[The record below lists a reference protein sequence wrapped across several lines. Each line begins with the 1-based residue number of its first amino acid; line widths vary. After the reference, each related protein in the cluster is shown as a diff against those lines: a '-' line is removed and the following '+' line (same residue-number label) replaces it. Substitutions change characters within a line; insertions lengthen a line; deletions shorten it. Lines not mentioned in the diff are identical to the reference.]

1 MCIFLFFKWAALVL
15 FIFVIFQAQI
25 LQNTEP
31 LTKKFCNFWSGC
43 SSLQLL
49 VVNWKKYPLE
59 FHWQKWPKYV
69 VTLWAIFKTSL
80 FNYQMLWVT
89 FEKSFENIG
98 YFLFQH
104 LVTPHRVLII
114 IELFYHYYLYETT
127 FYEGPVVLI
136 NWHCSNQ
143 LLIQNIFP
151 RKYGHH
157 GANTISWTLQN
168 YMFYFEH
175 LQLGTGNLKRCQFI
189 PVTPKP
195 LTKKFSNFWSRI

>member
-1 MCIFLFFKWAALVL
+1 MCNFLFFKWAALVL

-89 FEKSFENIG
+89 FEKSFENMG

-114 IELFYHYYLYETT
+114 IELFLSLLPVQENILWRTCSANKLALFKSAFNPKHLPAQIWSPWCQYY
-127 FYEGPVVLI
+127 
-136 NWHCSNQ
+136 
-143 LLIQNIFP
+143 
-151 RKYGHH
+151 
-157 GANTISWTLQN
+157 
-168 YMFYFEH
+168 
-175 LQLGTGNLKRCQFI
+175 
-189 PVTPKP
+189 
-195 LTKKFSNFWSRI
+195 

>member
-1 MCIFLFFKWAALVL
+1 MGGPRFVYFRYFSSTNFTEHWA
-15 FIFVIFQAQI
+15 
-25 LQNTEP
+25 TD
-31 LTKKFCNFWSGC
+31 KKFCNFWSGC
-43 SSLQLL
+43 FSLQLL

-114 IELFYHYYLYETT
+114 IELFLSLLPVQENILWRTCHANKLALFKSAFNPKHLPAQIWSPWSQYY
-127 FYEGPVVLI
+127 
-136 NWHCSNQ
+136 
-143 LLIQNIFP
+143 
-151 RKYGHH
+151 
-157 GANTISWTLQN
+157 
-168 YMFYFEH
+168 
-175 LQLGTGNLKRCQFI
+175 
-189 PVTPKP
+189 
-195 LTKKFSNFWSRI
+195 